1 MIRIIGNTLNACNK
15 KVLEKMNKMDFDYI
29 KREALLQ
36 LENGADF
43 IEINASSLLDSEWPF
58 LMKTIPLIESLGG
71 KLYIRS
77 QNIDIII
84 KAINLSTKELIIG
97 DIEFNTN
104 KIDKL
109 IKYLK
114 ENDVKLVAHIYD
126 KLENS
131 IYPEKSLMIAQL
143 YVDYLLDAGIE
154 RDRILLDPVV
164 KPLDENFTNGKTF
177 LNTLELFKLDFPQV
191 KTIAKLS
198 NLSDGMPNRKIL
210 NSHFLSLA
218 IENGLDYFVID
229 AENELGKAAITS
241 TLSIIGKD
249 RSCRNYISYCREKKN
264 NKETNLENELSKL

>member
-1 MIRIIGNTLNACNK
+1 MIKIIGNSLNACNK

-29 KREALLQ
+29 QREALLQ

-43 IEINASSLLDSEWPF
+43 IEISATSLLDNELPF
-58 LMKTIPLIESLGG
+58 IMKVIPVIENLGG

-77 QNIDIII
+77 KNIDIII
-84 KAINLSTKELIIG
+84 KAINTATKELIIG

-109 IKYLK
+109 IVYLK
-114 ENDVKLVAHIYD
+114 EKDIKMVAHIGD
-126 KLENS
+126 KDENK
-131 IYPEKSLMIAQL
+131 IYPEKSLLIAQL
-143 YVDYLLDAGIE
+143 FVDYLLDAGIE

-164 KPLDENFTNGKTF
+164 KPLEANCTNGKTF

-241 TLSIIGKD
+241 TMSIIGKD
-249 RSCRNYISYCREKKN
+249 RSCRNYISFCRERKSA
-264 NKETNLENELSKL
+264 KETNLENE

>member
-1 MIRIIGNTLNACNK
+1 
-15 KVLEKMNKMDFDYI
+15 
-29 KREALLQ
+29 
-36 LENGADF
+36 
-43 IEINASSLLDSEWPF
+43 
-58 LMKTIPLIESLGG
+58 
-71 KLYIRS
+71 
-77 QNIDIII
+77 
-84 KAINLSTKELIIG
+84 
-97 DIEFNTN
+97 
-104 KIDKL
+104 
-109 IKYLK
+109 
-114 ENDVKLVAHIYD
+114 
-126 KLENS
+126 
-131 IYPEKSLMIAQL
+131 MIAQL

-264 NKETNLENELSKL
+264 NKETILENE